1 MATPHIRAKEGEV
14 AKCILLP
21 GDPRRAKF
29 IAENFLE
36 DPVLFNDVRGI
47 LGYTGTYK
55 GRKISVMGTGMGMP
69 SIHIYTSE
77 LMSQYGVKVAMRIGT
92 CGSQNPD
99 AQLGDVVM
107 AQGCCTTSNMNHRMF
122 NGYYAPVADFDLL
135 RTAYLK
141 AKERGLGVA
150 VGNMLSSDSF
160 YPLAPDPRFQNW
172 FDFGVIGIEMEGA
185 ALYTVARKYDAKAL
199 MLCTVSDSVA
209 DPKGMTPEQRETS
222 LTNMIT
228 LALDT
233 IWEFAE

>member
-1 MATPHIRAKEGEV
+1 
-14 AKCILLP
+14 
-21 GDPRRAKF
+21 
-29 IAENFLE
+29 
-36 DPVLFNDVRGI
+36 
-47 LGYTGTYK
+47 
-55 GRKISVMGTGMGMP
+55 
-69 SIHIYTSE
+69 
-77 LMSQYGVKVAMRIGT
+77 
-92 CGSQNPD
+92 
-99 AQLGDVVM
+99 
-107 AQGCCTTSNMNHRMF
+107 
-122 NGYYAPVADFDLL
+122 
-135 RTAYLK
+135 
-141 AKERGLGVA
+141 VA